1 MSRVGIV
8 IASHSDLLAR
18 GVAELA
24 GQMAPGVAIGAAG
37 GLEDGGLGT
46 SYDRIEAALEAVLTA
61 VDGPGSGAV
70 VLTDLGSATMTAE
83 SVVEMSE
90 APERIRLVDTALVE
104 GAVAAAVRAEVGDS
118 LDDVARAAA
127 SVRFGAQDQGAP
139 DRAGDGGVG
148 ACGCAGPT
156 GSGGPGG
163 PTGGAS
169 TGTTADEAADDRG
182 AGAGTTADDRG
193 AGVVGRTGATG
204 TSAASS
210 GAMGAAAPGAFSGGS
225 ADAAPASSD
234 GAPVGLAPAPSD
246 AGTTGTAPEDP
257 DDGEERA
264 EGDAVVAD
272 PVGLHARPA
281 ALFVRLAGTFES
293 RITVNGASGAS
304 VLEIMSLGVA
314 QGDTVHLTAVGE
326 DAHAAIAALTD
337 MLEQRN

>member
-46 SYDRIEAALEAVLTA
+46 SYDRIEEALEAVLAA

-139 DRAGDGGVG
+139 DHAGEAGAGG
-148 ACGCAGPT
+148 CGCAGPT
-156 GSGGPGG
+156 G
-163 PTGGAS
+163 
-169 TGTTADEAADDRG
+169 GTTADEAADDRG
-182 AGAGTTADDRG
+182 AGA
-193 AGVVGRTGATG
+193 VGRTGTAGASAVSGGAPGAT
-204 TSAASS
+204 AA
-210 GAMGAAAPGAFSGGS
+210 GAFSGGS
-225 ADAAPASSD
+225 AGAAPASSD
-234 GAPVGLAPAPSD
+234 GEPIGLAPASS
-246 AGTTGTAPEDP
+246 ASATTGTAPEDP

-326 DAHAAIAALTD
+326 DARAAIAALTD

>member
-46 SYDRIEAALEAVLTA
+46 SYDRIEEALEAVLAA

-83 SVVEMSE
+83 SVVEMSD

-139 DRAGDGGVG
+139 DHAGEAGAGG
-148 ACGCAGPT
+148 CGCAGPT
-156 GSGGPGG
+156 G
-163 PTGGAS
+163 
-169 TGTTADEAADDRG
+169 GTTADEAADDRG
-182 AGAGTTADDRG
+182 AGA
-193 AGVVGRTGATG
+193 VGRTGTAG
-204 TSAASS
+204 ASAASS
-210 GAMGAAAPGAFSGGS
+210 GAMGAAAAGAFSGGS
-225 ADAAPASSD
+225 AGAAPAS
-234 GAPVGLAPAPSD
+234 SD

-326 DAHAAIAALTD
+326 DARAAIAALTD

>member
-46 SYDRIEAALEAVLTA
+46 SYDRIEEALEAVLAA

-139 DRAGDGGVG
+139 DHAGDGGAG
-148 ACGCAGPT
+148 GCGCAGPT

-169 TGTTADEAADDRG
+169 TGTASDEA

-193 AGVVGRTGATG
+193 AGAVGRTGTAGASAVSGSTPG
-204 TSAASS
+204 TTAA
-210 GAMGAAAPGAFSGGS
+210 GAFGGGS
-225 ADAAPASSD
+225 AGAAPASSD
-234 GAPVGLAPAPSD
+234 GAPVGLAPAPSA
-246 AGTTGTAPEDP
+246 AGTTGTAPEEL

-326 DAHAAIAALTD
+326 DARAAIAALTD

>member
-46 SYDRIEAALEAVLTA
+46 SYDRIEEALEAVLTA

-139 DRAGDGGVG
+139 DHAGDGGAG
-148 ACGCAGPT
+148 GCGCA
-156 GSGGPGG
+156 
-163 PTGGAS
+163 
-169 TGTTADEAADDRG
+169 R
-182 AGAGTTADDRG
+182 
-193 AGVVGRTGATG
+193 
-204 TSAASS
+204 
-210 GAMGAAAPGAFSGGS
+210 
-225 ADAAPASSD
+225 
-234 GAPVGLAPAPSD
+234 
-246 AGTTGTAPEDP
+246 
-257 DDGEERA
+257 
-264 EGDAVVAD
+264 
-272 PVGLHARPA
+272 
-281 ALFVRLAGTFES
+281 
-293 RITVNGASGAS
+293 
-304 VLEIMSLGVA
+304 
-314 QGDTVHLTAVGE
+314 
-326 DAHAAIAALTD
+326 
-337 MLEQRN
+337 

>member
-139 DRAGDGGVG
+139 DDGGAG
-148 ACGCAGPT
+148 GCGCAGPT

-163 PTGGAS
+163 STGGAS
-169 TGTTADEAADDRG
+169 TGTASDEA

-193 AGVVGRTGATG
+193 AGVVGRTGTAGASAVSGG
-204 TSAASS
+204 TPGTTAA
-210 GAMGAAAPGAFSGGS
+210 GAFGGGS
-225 ADAAPASSD
+225 AGAAPASSD
-234 GAPVGLAPAPSD
+234 GAPVGLAPAPSA
-246 AGTTGTAPEDP
+246 AGTTGTAPEEP

>member
-46 SYDRIEAALEAVLTA
+46 SYDRIEEALEAVLAA

-139 DRAGDGGVG
+139 DHAGDGGAG
-148 ACGCAGPT
+148 GCGCAGST
-156 GSGGPGG
+156 G
-163 PTGGAS
+163 
-169 TGTTADEAADDRG
+169 GTTADEAADDRG
-182 AGAGTTADDRG
+182 AGAGTTAADRG
-193 AGVVGRTGATG
+193 AGAVDRTGTAGASAVSGG
-204 TSAASS
+204 TPGTTAA
-210 GAMGAAAPGAFSGGS
+210 GAFDGGS
-225 ADAAPASSD
+225 AGAAPASSD
-234 GAPVGLAPAPSD
+234 GAPIGLAPAPPD
-246 AGTTGTAPEDP
+246 AGTAGTAPEEL

-326 DAHAAIAALTD
+326 DARAAIAALTD

>member
-139 DRAGDGGVG
+139 DHAGDGGAG
-148 ACGCAGPT
+148 GCDCSGSS

-163 PTGGAS
+163 PTS
-169 TGTTADEAADDRG
+169 GTTADEAA
-182 AGAGTTADDRG
+182 
-193 AGVVGRTGATG
+193 
-204 TSAASS
+204 
-210 GAMGAAAPGAFSGGS
+210 GAFSGSS
-225 ADAAPASSD
+225 AAGAAPASSE
-234 GAPVGLAPAPSD
+234 
-246 AGTTGTAPEDP
+246 AGTAGTAPEDP

>member
-46 SYDRIEAALEAVLTA
+46 SYDRIEEALEAVLAA

-139 DRAGDGGVG
+139 DHAGDGGAG
-148 ACGCAGPT
+148 GCGCAGPT

-169 TGTTADEAADDRG
+169 TGTASDEA

-193 AGVVGRTGATG
+193 AGAVGRTGTAGASAVSGG
-204 TSAASS
+204 TPGTTAA
-210 GAMGAAAPGAFSGGS
+210 GAFGGGS
-225 ADAAPASSD
+225 AGAAPASSD
-234 GAPVGLAPAPSD
+234 GAPVGLAPAPSA
-246 AGTTGTAPEDP
+246 AGTTGTAPEEL

-326 DAHAAIAALTD
+326 DARAAIAALTD

>member
-46 SYDRIEAALEAVLTA
+46 SYDRIEEALEAVLAA

-139 DRAGDGGVG
+139 DHAGEAGTGG
-148 ACGCAGPT
+148 CGCAGSS

-163 PTGGAS
+163 PTGGAP
-169 TGTTADEAADDRG
+169 TGTAPDEA

-193 AGVVGRTGATG
+193 AGAVGRTGTAG
-204 TSAASS
+204 ASAV
-210 GAMGAAAPGAFSGGS
+210 SGGS
-225 ADAAPASSD
+225 AGAAPASSD
-234 GAPVGLAPAPSD
+234 GEPIGLAPASSD
-246 AGTTGTAPEDP
+246 AGTTGSAPEDP

-281 ALFVRLAGTFES
+281 ALFVRLADTFES

-326 DAHAAIAALTD
+326 DARAAIAALTD

>member
-46 SYDRIEAALEAVLTA
+46 SYDRIEEALEAVLAA

-83 SVVEMSE
+83 SVVETSD

-139 DRAGDGGVG
+139 DHAGEAGAGG
-148 ACGCAGPT
+148 CGCAGSS

-163 PTGGAS
+163 PTGCAP
-169 TGTTADEAADDRG
+169 DEA

-193 AGVVGRTGATG
+193 AGAVGRTGATG
-204 TSAASS
+204 TSAAS
-210 GAMGAAAPGAFSGGS
+210 GGAPGTTEADAFSGGL
-225 ADAAPASSD
+225 AVAAPASS
-234 GAPVGLAPAPSD
+234 GGVPVGLAPAPAD

-326 DAHAAIAALTD
+326 DARAAIAALTD

>member
-127 SVRFGAQDQGAP
+127 SVRFGAQDQGAL
-139 DRAGDGGVG
+139 DHAGDGGAG
-148 ACGCAGPT
+148 GCGCAGSS

-163 PTGGAS
+163 PTGGAP
-169 TGTTADEAADDRG
+169 DEA

-193 AGVVGRTGATG
+193 AGAVGRTGTAGASAVSGG
-204 TSAASS
+204 TPGTTAA
-210 GAMGAAAPGAFSGGS
+210 GAFGGGL
-225 ADAAPASSD
+225 AGAAPASSD
-234 GAPVGLAPAPSD
+234 GAPVGLAPAPSA
-246 AGTTGTAPEDP
+246 AGTTGTAPEEL

-326 DAHAAIAALTD
+326 DARAAIAALTD

>member
-24 GQMAPGVAIGAAG
+24 GQMAPSVTIGAAG

-46 SYDRIEAALEAVLTA
+46 SYDRIEEALEAVLAA

-90 APERIRLVDTALVE
+90 TPERVRLVDTALVE

-127 SVRFGAQDQGAP
+127 SVRFGTQGQGAP
-139 DRAGDGGVG
+139 DHAGEAGAGGS
-148 ACGCAGPT
+148 GCSGPT
-156 GSGGPGG
+156 G
-163 PTGGAS
+163 
-169 TGTTADEAADDRG
+169 GTTADEVAGTAGTCAASG
-182 AGAGTTADDRG
+182 GGPGTTA
-193 AGVVGRTGATG
+193 
-204 TSAASS
+204 AA
-210 GAMGAAAPGAFSGGS
+210 AFSGSS
-225 ADAAPASSD
+225 AGTAPASSE
-234 GAPVGLAPAPSD
+234 GASIGLTPASPER
-246 AGTTGTAPEDP
+246 GTAGTAPEDL

-264 EGDAVVAD
+264 EADAVVAD

>member
-46 SYDRIEAALEAVLTA
+46 SYDRIEEALEAVLAA

-139 DRAGDGGVG
+139 DHAGEAGAGG
-148 ACGCAGPT
+148 CGCAGPT
-156 GSGGPGG
+156 G
-163 PTGGAS
+163 
-169 TGTTADEAADDRG
+169 GTTADEAADDRG
-182 AGAGTTADDRG
+182 AGA
-193 AGVVGRTGATG
+193 VGRTGTAG
-204 TSAASS
+204 ASAASS
-210 GAMGAAAPGAFSGGS
+210 GAMGAAAAGAFSGGS
-225 ADAAPASSD
+225 AGAAPAS
-234 GAPVGLAPAPSD
+234 SD

>member
-139 DRAGDGGVG
+139 DHAGDGGAG
-148 ACGCAGPT
+148 GCGCAGPT
-156 GSGGPGG
+156 G
-163 PTGGAS
+163 
-169 TGTTADEAADDRG
+169 GTTADEAADDRG
-182 AGAGTTADDRG
+182 AGA
-193 AGVVGRTGATG
+193 VGRTGTAG
-204 TSAASS
+204 ASAASS
-210 GAMGAAAPGAFSGGS
+210 GAIGATAADAFSGGS
-225 ADAAPASSD
+225 AGAAPASSE
-234 GAPVGLAPAPSD
+234 GAPIGLAPASSA
-246 AGTTGTAPEDP
+246 AGATGTAPEDP

>member
-46 SYDRIEAALEAVLTA
+46 SYDRIEAALEAVLAA

-118 LDDVARAAA
+118 LDNVARAAA

-139 DRAGDGGVG
+139 DHAGEAGAGG
-148 ACGCAGPT
+148 CGCAGPT
-156 GSGGPGG
+156 G
-163 PTGGAS
+163 
-169 TGTTADEAADDRG
+169 GTTADEAADDRG
-182 AGAGTTADDRG
+182 AGA
-193 AGVVGRTGATG
+193 VGRTGTAG
-204 TSAASS
+204 ASAASS
-210 GAMGAAAPGAFSGGS
+210 GAMGAAAAGAFSGGS
-225 ADAAPASSD
+225 AGAAPASSD
-234 GAPVGLAPAPSD
+234 GAPVGLAPASSA
-246 AGTTGTAPEDP
+246 AGATGTVPEDP

-326 DAHAAIAALTD
+326 DARAAIAALTD

>member
-46 SYDRIEAALEAVLTA
+46 SYDRIEAALEAVLAA

-169 TGTTADEAADDRG
+169 TGTTADDRG

>member
-46 SYDRIEAALEAVLTA
+46 SYDRIEAALEAVLAA

-139 DRAGDGGVG
+139 DHAGDGGVR

-182 AGAGTTADDRG
+182 AG
-193 AGVVGRTGATG
+193 VVGRTGATG
-204 TSAASS
+204 ASAVS
-210 GAMGAAAPGAFSGGS
+210 GGTPGTTAAGAFGGAS
-225 ADAAPASSD
+225 AGAAPASSD
-234 GAPVGLAPAPSD
+234 GASVGLAPAPSA
-246 AGTTGTAPEDP
+246 AGTAGTAPEEL

-326 DAHAAIAALTD
+326 DARAAIAALTD

>member
-46 SYDRIEAALEAVLTA
+46 SYDRIEEALEAVLAA

-139 DRAGDGGVG
+139 DHAGDGGAG
-148 ACGCAGPT
+148 GCGCAGPT
-156 GSGGPGG
+156 G
-163 PTGGAS
+163 
-169 TGTTADEAADDRG
+169 GTTADEA
-182 AGAGTTADDRG
+182 ADDRG

-234 GAPVGLAPAPSD
+234 GAPVGLAPAPPA
-246 AGTTGTAPEDP
+246 AGTTGTAPEEL

-326 DAHAAIAALTD
+326 DARAAIAALTD

>member
-1 MSRVGIV
+1 MNYFLSALKWLTDSANWWGPSGIGARLLEHVILTLGVVGI
-8 IASHSDLLAR
+8 
-18 GVAELA
+18 
-24 GQMAPGVAIGAAG
+24 
-37 GLEDGGLGT
+37 
-46 SYDRIEAALEAVLTA
+46 
-61 VDGPGSGAV
+61 
-70 VLTDLGSATMTAE
+70 
-83 SVVEMSE
+83 
-90 APERIRLVDTALVE
+90 
-104 GAVAAAVRAEVGDS
+104 AAAIALPIGIVVGHT
-118 LDDVARAAA
+118 R
-127 SVRFGAQDQGAP
+127 
-139 DRAGDGGVG
+139 
-148 ACGCAGPT
+148 
-156 GSGGPGG
+156 
-163 PTGGAS
+163 
-169 TGTTADEAADDRG
+169 
-182 AGAGTTADDRG
+182 RG

-234 GAPVGLAPAPSD
+234 GAPVGLAPAPS
-246 AGTTGTAPEDP
+246 AVGTTGTAPEEP

-326 DAHAAIAALTD
+326 DARAAIAALTD

>member
-46 SYDRIEAALEAVLTA
+46 SYDRIEEALEAVLAA

-139 DRAGDGGVG
+139 DHAGDGGAG
-148 ACGCAGPT
+148 GCGCAGST
-156 GSGGPGG
+156 G
-163 PTGGAS
+163 
-169 TGTTADEAADDRG
+169 GTTADEAADDRG
-182 AGAGTTADDRG
+182 AGAGTTAADRG
-193 AGVVGRTGATG
+193 AGAVGRTGTAGASAVSGG
-204 TSAASS
+204 TPGTTAA
-210 GAMGAAAPGAFSGGS
+210 GAFDGGS
-225 ADAAPASSD
+225 AGAAPASSD
-234 GAPVGLAPAPSD
+234 GAPIGLAPAPPD
-246 AGTTGTAPEDP
+246 AGTAGTAPEEL

-326 DAHAAIAALTD
+326 DARAAIAALTD

>member
-46 SYDRIEAALEAVLTA
+46 SYDRIEEALEAVLAA

-156 GSGGPGG
+156 G
-163 PTGGAS
+163 
-169 TGTTADEAADDRG
+169 GTTADEAADDRG
-182 AGAGTTADDRG
+182 AGA
-193 AGVVGRTGATG
+193 VGRTGTAG
-204 TSAASS
+204 ASAASS

-225 ADAAPASSD
+225 AGAAPASSE
-234 GAPVGLAPAPSD
+234 GAPIGLAPASSD

>member
-18 GVAELA
+18 GVVELA

-46 SYDRIEAALEAVLTA
+46 SYDRIEEALEAVLAA

-139 DRAGDGGVG
+139 DHAGEAGAGG
-148 ACGCAGPT
+148 CGCAGSS

-163 PTGGAS
+163 STGGAP
-169 TGTTADEAADDRG
+169 DEA

-193 AGVVGRTGATG
+193 AGAVGRTGTAG
-204 TSAASS
+204 ASAVSG

-225 ADAAPASSD
+225 AGAAPAS
-234 GAPVGLAPAPSD
+234 SD

-326 DAHAAIAALTD
+326 DARAAIAALTD

>member
-18 GVAELA
+18 GVVELA

-46 SYDRIEAALEAVLTA
+46 SYDRIEAALEAVLAA

-139 DRAGDGGVG
+139 DHAGDGGAG
-148 ACGCAGPT
+148 GCGCAGPT
-156 GSGGPGG
+156 G
-163 PTGGAS
+163 
-169 TGTTADEAADDRG
+169 GTTADEAADDRG
-182 AGAGTTADDRG
+182 AGA
-193 AGVVGRTGATG
+193 VGRTGTA
-204 TSAASS
+204 
-210 GAMGAAAPGAFSGGS
+210 GACAVSGGS
-225 ADAAPASSD
+225 AGAAPAS
-234 GAPVGLAPAPSD
+234 SD
-246 AGTTGTAPEDP
+246 AGTTGTAPEEP

-326 DAHAAIAALTD
+326 DARAAIAALTD

>member
-46 SYDRIEAALEAVLTA
+46 SYDRIEAALGAVLAA

-83 SVVEMSE
+83 SVVEMSDS
-90 APERIRLVDTALVE
+90 PERIRLVDTALVE

-118 LDDVARAAA
+118 LDGVARAAV

-139 DRAGDGGVG
+139 
-148 ACGCAGPT
+148 
-156 GSGGPGG
+156 
-163 PTGGAS
+163 
-169 TGTTADEAADDRG
+169 GTTEAD
-182 AGAGTTADDRG
+182 
-193 AGVVGRTGATG
+193 
-204 TSAASS
+204 
-210 GAMGAAAPGAFSGGS
+210 AFSGGS
-225 ADAAPASSD
+225 AVAAPASSG
-234 GAPVGLAPAPSD
+234 GAPIGLAPAPAD
-246 AGTTGTAPEDP
+246 AGTAGTAPEDP

>member
-46 SYDRIEAALEAVLTA
+46 SYDRIEAALEAVLAA

-127 SVRFGAQDQGAP
+127 SVRFGAQDLGAP
-139 DRAGDGGVG
+139 DHAGEGGAG
-148 ACGCAGPT
+148 GCGCAGSS

-163 PTGGAS
+163 PTGGAP
-169 TGTTADEAADDRG
+169 TGTAPDEAAG
-182 AGAGTTADDRG
+182 AGA
-193 AGVVGRTGATG
+193 VGRTGTAG
-204 TSAASS
+204 ASAASS
-210 GAMGAAAPGAFSGGS
+210 GAPGATAAGAFSGGS
-225 ADAAPASSD
+225 AGAAPASSD
-234 GAPVGLAPAPSD
+234 GEPVGLAPASSD
-246 AGTTGTAPEDP
+246 AGTAGTAPEDP

-326 DAHAAIAALTD
+326 DARAAIAALTD

>member
-46 SYDRIEAALEAVLTA
+46 SYDRIEEALEAVLAA

-139 DRAGDGGVG
+139 DHAGEAGAGG
-148 ACGCAGPT
+148 CGCAGPT
-156 GSGGPGG
+156 G
-163 PTGGAS
+163 
-169 TGTTADEAADDRG
+169 GTTADEAADDRG
-182 AGAGTTADDRG
+182 AGA
-193 AGVVGRTGATG
+193 VGRTGTAG
-204 TSAASS
+204 ASAASS
-210 GAMGAAAPGAFSGGS
+210 GAIGATAADAFSGGS
-225 ADAAPASSD
+225 AGAAPASSE
-234 GAPVGLAPAPSD
+234 GAPIGLAPASSA
-246 AGTTGTAPEDP
+246 AGATGTAPEDP

>member
-46 SYDRIEAALEAVLTA
+46 SYDRIEEALEAVLAA

-139 DRAGDGGVG
+139 DHAGDGGAG
-148 ACGCAGPT
+148 GCGCAGPT
-156 GSGGPGG
+156 G
-163 PTGGAS
+163 
-169 TGTTADEAADDRG
+169 GTTADEAADDRG
-182 AGAGTTADDRG
+182 AGA
-193 AGVVGRTGATG
+193 VGRTGTAG
-204 TSAASS
+204 ASAASS
-210 GAMGAAAPGAFSGGS
+210 GAIGATAAGAFSGGS
-225 ADAAPASSD
+225 AGAAPASSE
-234 GAPVGLAPAPSD
+234 GAPVGLAPAPSA
-246 AGTTGTAPEDP
+246 AGATGTAPEEP

-326 DAHAAIAALTD
+326 DARAAIAALTD

>member
-24 GQMAPGVAIGAAG
+24 GQMAPSVTIGAAG

-156 GSGGPGG
+156 G
-163 PTGGAS
+163 
-169 TGTTADEAADDRG
+169 GTTADEAADDRG
-182 AGAGTTADDRG
+182 AGA
-193 AGVVGRTGATG
+193 VGRTGTAG
-204 TSAASS
+204 ASAASS

-225 ADAAPASSD
+225 AGAAPASSE
-234 GAPVGLAPAPSD
+234 GAPIGLAPASSD

>member
-46 SYDRIEAALEAVLTA
+46 SYDRIEEALEAVLAA

-118 LDDVARAAA
+118 LDDVARAAV

-139 DRAGDGGVG
+139 DHAGEAGAGG
-148 ACGCAGPT
+148 CGCAGSS

-163 PTGGAS
+163 STGGAP
-169 TGTTADEAADDRG
+169 TGAAPDEA

-193 AGVVGRTGATG
+193 AGAVGRTGTAG
-204 TSAASS
+204 ASAVSG
-210 GAMGAAAPGAFSGGS
+210 GAMGAAAAGAFGGGS
-225 ADAAPASSD
+225 AGAAPASSD
-234 GAPVGLAPAPSD
+234 GAPIGLAPAPSA
-246 AGTTGTAPEDP
+246 AGTTGTAPEEL

>member
-46 SYDRIEAALEAVLTA
+46 SYDRIEAALEAVLAA

-83 SVVEMSE
+83 SVVEMSD

-139 DRAGDGGVG
+139 DHAGDGGAG
-148 ACGCAGPT
+148 GCGCSGSS

-163 PTGGAS
+163 PTS
-169 TGTTADEAADDRG
+169 GTTADEAA
-182 AGAGTTADDRG
+182 
-193 AGVVGRTGATG
+193 
-204 TSAASS
+204 
-210 GAMGAAAPGAFSGGS
+210 GAFCGGS
-225 ADAAPASSD
+225 AGAAPASPDEASI
-234 GAPVGLAPAPSD
+234 GLVPASSVS
-246 AGTTGTAPEDP
+246 GTAGTAPEDP

-281 ALFVRLAGTFES
+281 ALLVRLAGTFES

>member
-139 DRAGDGGVG
+139 DHAGDGGAG
-148 ACGCAGPT
+148 GCGCAGST
-156 GSGGPGG
+156 G
-163 PTGGAS
+163 
-169 TGTTADEAADDRG
+169 GTTADEAADDRG
-182 AGAGTTADDRG
+182 AGAGTTAADRG
-193 AGVVGRTGATG
+193 AGAVGRTGTAGASAVSGG
-204 TSAASS
+204 TPGTTAA
-210 GAMGAAAPGAFSGGS
+210 GAFDGGS
-225 ADAAPASSD
+225 AGAAPASSD
-234 GAPVGLAPAPSD
+234 GAPIGLAPAPPD
-246 AGTTGTAPEDP
+246 AGTAGTAPEEL

-326 DAHAAIAALTD
+326 DARAAIAALTD

>member
-46 SYDRIEAALEAVLTA
+46 SYDRIEEALEAVLAA

-139 DRAGDGGVG
+139 DHAGDGGAG
-148 ACGCAGPT
+148 GCGCAGPT

-169 TGTTADEAADDRG
+169 TGTAPDEA

-193 AGVVGRTGATG
+193 VGAVGRTGTAGASAVSGGAPGAT
-204 TSAASS
+204 AA
-210 GAMGAAAPGAFSGGS
+210 GAFSGGS
-225 ADAAPASSD
+225 AGAAPASSE
-234 GAPVGLAPAPSD
+234 GAPVGLAPASSD

>member
-46 SYDRIEAALEAVLTA
+46 SYDRIEEALEAVLAA

-139 DRAGDGGVG
+139 DHAGAGG
-148 ACGCAGPT
+148 CGCAGSS

-169 TGTTADEAADDRG
+169 TGTAPDEA

-193 AGVVGRTGATG
+193 AGAVGRTGTAGASAVSGGAIGAT
-204 TSAASS
+204 AA
-210 GAMGAAAPGAFSGGS
+210 GAFSGGS
-225 ADAAPASSD
+225 AGAAPAS
-234 GAPVGLAPAPSD
+234 SD

>member
-46 SYDRIEAALEAVLTA
+46 SYDRIEEALEAVLAA

-139 DRAGDGGVG
+139 DHAGEAGAGG
-148 ACGCAGPT
+148 CGCAGPT
-156 GSGGPGG
+156 G
-163 PTGGAS
+163 
-169 TGTTADEAADDRG
+169 GTTADEAADDRG
-182 AGAGTTADDRG
+182 AGA
-193 AGVVGRTGATG
+193 VGRTGTAG
-204 TSAASS
+204 ASAASS
-210 GAMGAAAPGAFSGGS
+210 GAMGAAAAGAFSGGS
-225 ADAAPASSD
+225 AGAAPASSE
-234 GAPVGLAPAPSD
+234 

-257 DDGEERA
+257 DDGEGRA

>member
-46 SYDRIEAALEAVLTA
+46 SYDRIEEALEAVLAA

-139 DRAGDGGVG
+139 DHAGEGGAG
-148 ACGCAGPT
+148 GCGCAGSS
-156 GSGGPGG
+156 GSGGA
-163 PTGGAS
+163 PTGGVS
-169 TGTTADEAADDRG
+169 DEA

-193 AGVVGRTGATG
+193 AGAVGRTGTAGASAVSGG
-204 TSAASS
+204 TPGTTAA
-210 GAMGAAAPGAFSGGS
+210 GAFSGGS

-234 GAPVGLAPAPSD
+234 GAPVGLAPAPSA
-246 AGTTGTAPEDP
+246 AGTTGTAPEEP

-326 DAHAAIAALTD
+326 DARAAIAALTD

>member
-46 SYDRIEAALEAVLTA
+46 SYDRIEAALKAVLAA

-139 DRAGDGGVG
+139 DHAGDGGAG
-148 ACGCAGPT
+148 GCDCSGSS

-163 PTGGAS
+163 PTS
-169 TGTTADEAADDRG
+169 GTTADEAA
-182 AGAGTTADDRG
+182 
-193 AGVVGRTGATG
+193 
-204 TSAASS
+204 
-210 GAMGAAAPGAFSGGS
+210 GAFSGSS
-225 ADAAPASSD
+225 AAGAAPASSD
-234 GAPVGLAPAPSD
+234 GKPIGLAPAPAD
-246 AGTTGTAPEDP
+246 AGTAGTALEDP
-257 DDGEERA
+257 DDGEEWA

-281 ALFVRLAGTFES
+281 ALFVRLAGTCES

>member
-46 SYDRIEAALEAVLTA
+46 SYDRIEEALEAVLAA

-139 DRAGDGGVG
+139 DHAGEAGAGG
-148 ACGCAGPT
+148 CGCAGPT
-156 GSGGPGG
+156 G
-163 PTGGAS
+163 
-169 TGTTADEAADDRG
+169 GTTADEAADDRG
-182 AGAGTTADDRG
+182 AGA
-193 AGVVGRTGATG
+193 VGRTGTAG
-204 TSAASS
+204 ASAASS
-210 GAMGAAAPGAFSGGS
+210 GAMGAAAAGAFSGGS
-225 ADAAPASSD
+225 AGAAPASSD
-234 GAPVGLAPAPSD
+234 GAPVGLAPASSA
-246 AGTTGTAPEDP
+246 AGATGTAPEDP

-326 DAHAAIAALTD
+326 DARAAIAALTD

>member
-46 SYDRIEAALEAVLTA
+46 SYDRIEEALEAVLAA

-139 DRAGDGGVG
+139 DHAGDGGAG
-148 ACGCAGPT
+148 GCGCAGSS

-163 PTGGAS
+163 PTGGAP
-169 TGTTADEAADDRG
+169 TGTAPDEA

-193 AGVVGRTGATG
+193 AGAVGRTGTAG
-204 TSAASS
+204 ASAASS
-210 GAMGAAAPGAFSGGS
+210 GAIGATAAGAFSGGS
-225 ADAAPASSD
+225 ADAAPAS
-234 GAPVGLAPAPSD
+234 SD

-326 DAHAAIAALTD
+326 DAHAAIVALTD

>member
-24 GQMAPGVAIGAAG
+24 GQMAPSVTIGAAG

-46 SYDRIEAALEAVLTA
+46 SYDRIEEALEAVLAA

-83 SVVEMSE
+83 SVVEMSKT
-90 APERIRLVDTALVE
+90 PERVRLVDTALVE

-127 SVRFGAQDQGAP
+127 SVRFGPQDQGAP
-139 DRAGDGGVG
+139 DHAGAGGS
-148 ACGCAGPT
+148 GCSGPT
-156 GSGGPGG
+156 G
-163 PTGGAS
+163 
-169 TGTTADEAADDRG
+169 GTTADEVADTAGTRAASGG
-182 AGAGTTADDRG
+182 APGTTA
-193 AGVVGRTGATG
+193 
-204 TSAASS
+204 AA
-210 GAMGAAAPGAFSGGS
+210 AFSGSS
-225 ADAAPASSD
+225 AGTAPASSE
-234 GAPVGLAPAPSD
+234 GASIGLTPASPER
-246 AGTTGTAPEDP
+246 GTAGTAPEDL

-264 EGDAVVAD
+264 EADAVVAD